1 MLDVPRMSLACRRVL
16 TAALGA
22 LGTFMLLVA
31 APGQVVAQ
39 SQFAGVYTGTFFSL
53 CDPDDGQFA
62 ALVETDGTALFLVYD
77 RLDEE
82 GGLTQGVNV
91 NPDGSFTFTD
101 IDGAFTT
108 VVTGTFTT
116 TGVSADYTVNG
127 DGLKNC
133 PGTLSGTKRPT
144 TGFLA
149 AAGGYYTGTLSG
161 NVKLGTT
168 NLGSTSGTLKIIAAA
183 DGQAFVIG
191 FASGTIDGVP
201 EETETG
207 AKFTIAS
214 NGSISATLLDGTNI
228 TGSINIAGLSA
239 SGTFSAVVDEGAIHS
254 GTWAVTRQLPLQAP
268 PPPANKVPVAV
279 LDTYEVRANNTLT
292 VGSADGVLANDSDG
306 DGDPLS
312 AVLASTT
319 ANETLTLNS
328 DGGFAYTPD
337 SGFDGDDSF
346 TYRASDGLATSNL
359 ATVTITVEP
368 VKALPWLT
376 LLLD

>member
-1 MLDVPRMSLACRRVL
+1 MAGVFSRRLSGIATGLAL
-16 TAALGA
+16 SFLFAGPTTA
-22 LGTFMLLVA
+22 
-31 APGQVVAQ
+31 VAQ
-39 SQFAGVYTGTFFSL
+39 SQFAGAYFGTYDSA

-62 ALVETDGTALFLVYD
+62 VLVQTNGTAKLLAYD
-77 RLDEE
+77 LIHEE
-82 GGLTQGVNV
+82 IDVDRGIIV
-91 NPDGSFTFTD
+91 NPDGSFGFTETEP
-101 IDGAFTT
+101 GLES
-108 VVTGTFTT
+108 VVTGNFTP
-116 TGVSADYTVNG
+116 TGVSGSFTDTTV
-127 DGLKNC
+127 DGVC
-133 PGTLSGTKRPT
+133 TGTFIGTKRPT
-144 TGFLA
+144 TGFLD
-149 AAGGYYTGTLSG
+149 AAGGFYTGTLSG
-161 NVKLGTT
+161 NVKFGTT

-207 AKFTIAS
+207 GKFTIAS
-214 NGSISATLLDGTNI
+214 NGSINATLLDGTNVI
-228 TGSINIAGLSA
+228 GSINIAGLSA

-254 GTWAVTRQLPLQAP
+254 GIWAVTRQLPLQAP

-319 ANETLTLNS
+319 ANGTLTLNS
-328 DGGFAYTPD
+328 DGGFVYTPD
-337 SGFDGDDSF
+337 SGFDGHDSF